1 VTNCLAKIGTERTCR
16 YDWANAGH
24 DDRNGR
30 QNLAAELAQ
39 PTTQSRVF
47 DLDTGRPTDR
57 LCEPDL
63 VIVRASNNGK
73 VAPVHAE
80 LAYGLGGRS
89 RGCTVGK

>member
-1 VTNCLAKIGTERTCR
+1 VTNCLAKISTERTCR
-16 YDWANAGH
+16 DDWTNARH
-24 DDRNGR
+24 DNRNGC

-47 DLDTGRPTDR
+47 DLDTGRPTDCLR
-57 LCEPDL
+57 EPNL

-73 VAPVHAE
+73 VAAVHAE
-80 LAYGLGGRS
+80 LAYGLGGRR